1 MDGLREALNK
11 VEWPTSDEVSGR
23 FVLVIVVLIVLVA
36 IIASID
42 GLLGYLLGYI
52 Y

>member
-1 MDGLREALNK
+1 MQGLREALTK
-11 VEWPTSDEVSGR
+11 VEWPTSNEVSGR
-23 FVLVIVVLIVLVA
+23 FGLVIMVLVILVLL
-36 IIASID
+36 IAGID

>member
-1 MDGLREALNK
+1 MQGLKEALSK
-11 VEWPTSDEVSGR
+11 VEWPTSSEVSER
-23 FVLVIVVLIVLVA
+23 FVLVIIVLIALV
-36 IIASID
+36 IMIAAMD

>member
-1 MDGLREALNK
+1 MQGLREALSK

-23 FVLVIVVLIVLVA
+23 FALVIIVLIVLMA
-36 IIASID
+36 IIASVD

>member
-1 MDGLREALNK
+1 MQGLREALSK

-23 FVLVIVVLIVLVA
+23 FVLVIIVLIALVA
-36 IIASID
+36 IIASVD